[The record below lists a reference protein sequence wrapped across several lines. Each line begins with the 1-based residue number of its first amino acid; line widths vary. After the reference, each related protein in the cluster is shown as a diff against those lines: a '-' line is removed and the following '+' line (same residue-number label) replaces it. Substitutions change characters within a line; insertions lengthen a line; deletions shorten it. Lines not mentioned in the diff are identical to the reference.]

1 MRKPTKKEWM
11 QGYAQPETHPVT
23 TFLLMLARA
32 ALVLV
37 CFYAFVCFVF
47 LLG

>member
-23 TFLLMLARA
+23 TFLLMLAKA
-32 ALVLV
+32 ALALV
-37 CFYAFVCFVF
+37 CIYAFVSIVF